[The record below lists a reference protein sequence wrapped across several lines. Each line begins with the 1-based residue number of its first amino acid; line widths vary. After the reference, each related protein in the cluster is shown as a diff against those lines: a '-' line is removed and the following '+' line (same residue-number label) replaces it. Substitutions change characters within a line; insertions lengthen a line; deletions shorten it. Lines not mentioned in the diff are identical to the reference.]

1 MWDVRAVQA
10 EDNSS
15 VSVVET
21 DWEWLSAEVE
31 SEAEPEPG
39 PEAIGIELAWTEKVC
54 WWTAAGKLG
63 DREIFIADKIIIKK
77 WIYTKNIQ
85 VKFTLSIYNSFH
97 NSTKCVLIP
106 QGPGMQ
112 KMDTFN
118 WTN

>member
-1 MWDVRAVQA
+1 MWDVRAFQA

-54 WWTAAGKLG
+54 W
-63 DREIFIADKIIIKK
+63 
-77 WIYTKNIQ
+77 
-85 VKFTLSIYNSFH
+85 
-97 NSTKCVLIP
+97 
-106 QGPGMQ
+106 
-112 KMDTFN
+112 
-118 WTN
+118 